1 MTLLCACLTGLLLN
15 FILSVLLLLYV
26 FMRAF
31 LLVSFIVIRASV
43 CLSVIIIV
51 YGPSCLTQIN
61 VCMYV
66 FRKMSVCLG
75 VTKEC
80 RSVLLF
86 QKYSFMVLNERPNCM
101 YCVHIKSKVSIW
113 LLLMAENYTL

>member
-1 MTLLCACLTGLLLN
+1 VTLLCACLTGLLLH

-26 FMRAF
+26 FMRAV

-51 YGPSCLTQIN
+51 YGPSCLIQIN

-66 FRKMSVCLG
+66 YK
-75 VTKEC
+75 
-80 RSVLLF
+80 
-86 QKYSFMVLNERPNCM
+86 
-101 YCVHIKSKVSIW
+101 
-113 LLLMAENYTL
+113 